1 MDSVPGSN
9 TNQLHTAA
17 AEIGDNSIRIRN
29 PGEHSGGGEPRLLR
43 PVDYLDLHA
52 ALAFDL
58 GGKSLSVAGVAHGSG
73 CQHREMIDGN
83 GAGESDEA
91 AQIDQRQ
98 GDPFRVQP
106 AGRGDTAPEAAHDL
120 LVEQRKHRG
129 AEPLENDEAQ
139 RVRAE
144 IDDADALGRR
154 KRIGIEHPV
163 SARQASG
170 ALASAPCRA
179 RTGSDSS

>member
-1 MDSVPGSN
+1 
-9 TNQLHTAA
+9 
-17 AEIGDNSIRIRN
+17 
-29 PGEHSGGGEPRLLR
+29 
-43 PVDYLDLHA
+43 
-52 ALAFDL
+52 
-58 GGKSLSVAGVAHGSG
+58 
-73 CQHREMIDGN
+73 MIDGN

-98 GDPFRVQP
+98 GDPFRIQP
-106 AGRGDTAPEAAHDL
+106 AGRGDAAPEAAHDL
-120 LVEQRKHRG
+120 LVEERKHRG
-129 AEPLENDEAQ
+129 AEPLEDDEAQ

-154 KRIGIEHPV
+154 KRIGIGHPV